1 MMKDPHEIILSIT
14 DAALLRSLPG
24 DGANEL
30 LRHAHTCA
38 PEQLPHD
45 RIGIGSK
52 VVYLEE
58 PWHIRRSVTLC
69 HPDDDDG
76 RLDRLSVLSPA
87 GLALLGRRPGSV
99 VMASMPNGWPFTVRV
114 LEVSRAS
121 EKEAA

>member
-1 MMKDPHEIILSIT
+1 MMKDPHEIILST
-14 DAALLRSLPG
+14 ADAALLRALPG
-24 DGANEL
+24 DHANEL
-30 LRHAHTCA
+30 LRHAYTCA
-38 PEQLPHD
+38 PEQLPED

-69 HPDDDDG
+69 HPDDADG
-76 RLDRLSVLSPA
+76 RLDRLSVISPE

-99 VMASMPNGWPFTVRV
+99 VMSALPNGWPFTVRV
-114 LEVSRAS
+114 LEVARAT

>member
-1 MMKDPHEIILSIT
+1 MMKHPHEIILSIA
-14 DAALLRSLPG
+14 DAAVLRSLLG
-24 DGANEL
+24 DRSNEI
-30 LRHAHTCA
+30 LRQAYTCA
-38 PEQLPHD
+38 PEHLAED

-99 VMASMPNGWPFTVRV
+99 VMSELPNGWPFTVRV
-114 LEVSRAS
+114 IEVSRSS
-121 EKEAA
+121 EKEVA

>member
-1 MMKDPHEIILSIT
+1 MMKNPHEIILSIT
-14 DAALLRSLPG
+14 NAALLRSLPG

-52 VVYLEE
+52 VVYVEQ

-69 HPDDDDG
+69 HPDDADG
-76 RLDRLSVLSPA
+76 RLDP
-87 GLALLGRRPGSV
+87 
-99 VMASMPNGWPFTVRV
+99 PFNFRGI
-114 LEVSRAS
+114 EVSRAS
-121 EKEAA
+121 EKEAT

>member
-1 MMKDPHEIILSIT
+1 MKDPHEIILT
-14 DAALLRSLPG
+14 MADAALLRSLLG
-24 DGANEL
+24 DRADEL
-30 LRHAHTCA
+30 LRRAHTCA
-38 PEQLPHD
+38 PEHLPED
-45 RIGIGSK
+45 RVAIGSK

-69 HPDDDDG
+69 HPHHAGG

-99 VMASMPNGWPFTVRV
+99 VMSALPNGWPFTVRV
-114 LEVSRAS
+114 IEVTRAS